1 MQKLFRTIILCC
13 ALTLSVGVSAQS
25 MGAAPTKKSKVR
37 LTHHLTR
44 VKGSQIMG
52 NGTADDDGWELK
64 FTFQNT
70 PPKCTKNSLRITIW
84 REKDIFHPKNT
95 TNTGVNWS
103 VLEPM
108 SFCVDPDR
116 PVNPKYYG
124 YSMNDPNKDE
134 EDYKD
139 IHLDFEWGHEGPF
152 SVFLPD
158 YLFMNMPLPDNPEH
172 RTNVP
177 IKYYIAY
184 EVDYGGV
191 LFSTEFATTPSVTYT
206 MYVPE
211 SGANIIDRGDRDLSS
226 LFDEDEEEPVDTLVD
241 SLISIC
247 SPHKWFMAERTKK
260 GHISTSP
267 DEGGCTWE
275 FDVYNVVEQCSVC
288 GIKKPRP
295 EFERVGSRC
304 LEHDLKEVSRIPT
317 DTLEVVPNGNCID
330 LYLIYEVTYACQ
342 HDCCIYK
349 EKAKESQFLEEK
361 CPPEPPT
368 ECKCPPHQ
376 WPEEK
381 YVKVDETHEARRI
394 NDRICTYYYDIMETP
409 ARKCSCCGYE
419 EPARRI
425 RVMTSKKCDVPPPPP
440 PPHKHFWRYYSNTSR
455 IGNDILLSKTPEYDE
470 DSLNISLNDSVQLKM
485 GQWVH
490 RDTICYISSQPVSRQ
505 LWKVVL
511 GSDDFMGYPQGDSG
525 LVTDATYQEAYDFIG
540 LLNDT
545 VQQVSNANVLF
556 SLPSLQ
562 EMRQLFVRVKAGELG
577 LQAQQLKGFYVDSVE
592 VKSEDNLR
600 VGVLTAN
607 DELKSVDVASTPDS
621 IGFLIK
627 AMPYR
632 QVYKKSYGRYRTVI
646 MRKCTKC
653 SKIEL
658 VWSRNYLG
666 RKSLKGLTNE
676 IRKLNRNHGSG
687 GGSEVNL

>member
-1 MQKLFRTIILCC
+1 MLCTHSFHRSECTIH
-13 ALTLSVGVSAQS
+13 
-25 MGAAPTKKSKVR
+25 GAAPTKQSKVR
-37 LTHHLTR
+37 LTHNLTR
-44 VKGSQIMG
+44 VKGTQIMG
-52 NGTADDDGWELK
+52 NGTADDNGWELK

-108 SFCVDPDR
+108 SFCIDPDH

-134 EDYKD
+134 DDYKD

-158 YLFMNMPLPDNPEH
+158 YLFMNMPVPDNPEH
-172 RTNVP
+172 VTNLPV
-177 IKYYIAY
+177 KYYIAY

-211 SGANIIDRGDRDLSS
+211 RVANIIDRGDRDLSS
-226 LFDEDEEEPVDTLVD
+226 MFDEEEPVD
-241 SLISIC
+241 SLDSIC
-247 SPHKWFMAERTKK
+247 SRHKWFIAERTKK
-260 GHISTSP
+260 GHLSTNH
-267 DEGGCTWE
+267 DDGGCTWE

-288 GIKKPRP
+288 GIKIPHP

-304 LEHDLKEVSRIPT
+304 SEHELKEVSRIPV
-317 DTLEVVPNGNCID
+317 DTLEWPSDSNCVD
-330 LYLIYEVTYACQ
+330 LYLLYKVTYACQ
-342 HDCCIYK
+342 HDCCKYQ
-349 EKAKESQFLEEK
+349 EPAWDLQFLEEK
-361 CPPEPPT
+361 CLPEPPT

-376 WPEEK
+376 WSEEN
-381 YVKVDETHEARRI
+381 YVKVDETYETRRI
-394 NDRICTYYYDIMETP
+394 NGRTCIYYYDVMETP

-419 EPARRI
+419 EPARKI
-425 RVMTSKKCDVPPPPP
+425 QVLTSKKCDITPPPP
-440 PPHKHFWRYYSNTSR
+440 PPHKHFWRYYSNTSK
-455 IGNDILLSKTPEYDE
+455 IGHKTMLSKVPEYNE

-485 GQWVH
+485 GQWAR
-490 RDTICYISSQPVSRQ
+490 RDTICYISTQPISRQ

-511 GSDDFMGYPQGDSG
+511 GSDDFMGYPQGDDG

-562 EMRQLFVRVKAGELG
+562 EMRQLLVRIKAGEFG

-592 VKSEDNLR
+592 VYSDENLR

-607 DELKSVDVASTPDS
+607 GELKLVDVASTPDS
-621 IGFLIK
+621 IGFLVK
-627 AMPYR
+627 AVPHQ
-632 QVYKKSYGRYRTVI
+632 QVNKESSGRYRTVI

-653 SKIEL
+653 GKIEF
-658 VWSRNYLG
+658 VCSRNYLG
-666 RKSLKGLTNE
+666 RRLIKSLAH
-676 IRKLNRNHGSG
+676 KLRELNGNR
-687 GGSEVNL
+687 